1 MGSENAKE
9 RGLSRFGREAIGL
22 VFIFLALFLTLSL
35 IRYTPSDPGI
45 ASVSIGVE
53 VRNLGGIVGA
63 KLSDLLVQSIGLT
76 SFIFPL
82 VLIYCARLLFTRRK
96 VRYLGWKIAAFI
108 PWTISLAAIVQ
119 LAWGEVD
126 VFGASVQSG
135 GLMGSAGASGLT
147 ELFNRPGAAVV
158 LVTVWTLFTMLTT
171 GGSLAAAARWAGRRI
186 TSLKELAARL
196 WTIYRERKA
205 RRKALKQKKE
215 EVRERPAPQIVEK
228 PPLHSE
234 ASDRGKGPRIRERQ
248 AEKQEVFE
256 FIELERAG
264 YELPGLELLADPP
277 ERDEKVDR
285 ESIMMNARLLEKK
298 LEDYGV
304 KGEVVEVHP
313 GPVITTYEL
322 APAPGV
328 KVQKIANLSD
338 DLSLALSAINVRI
351 VAPIPGK
358 GVVGIEIPNRVRETV
373 FLKEILGRE
382 EFARH
387 KSKLALGLGKDTE
400 GYPVVL
406 DLQKMPH
413 LLVAG
418 ATGAGKS
425 VSLNAMITSILYKA
439 TPDQVRFI
447 MIDLKRLELGIY
459 DGIPHLLH
467 PVITLPQEAGAALKW
482 AVAQMEER
490 YRKMAELGVRNVD
503 SYNRLARKS
512 IEETK
517 KGRRKKTVAANG
529 QGEGEEKEPFAPLPY
544 IVVIIDELA
553 DLMMVAAREV
563 EESIARLAQM
573 ARAAGIHLIL
583 ATQRPSVDVL
593 TGLIKANFPSRIS
606 FQVASRVDSRTIL
619 DSNGAER
626 LLGAGDMLVLAP
638 GTHRLTR
645 VHGAYISEPE
655 INRITEFL
663 KSIGKPEYD
672 ESIVVSHEEGPGPME
687 DIDDYDERYDE
698 AVQIVA
704 QTKQAS
710 ISMLQRRLRVGYN
723 RAARMIEKMEREG
736 VVGPSDG
743 VKPREVLIDPIQ
755 VENRK

>member
-1 MGSENAKE
+1 MGSENTQE

-22 VFIFLALFLTLSL
+22 VFVFLALFLTLSL

-45 ASVSIGVE
+45 GSVSLDIE
-53 VRNLGGIVGA
+53 PRNLGGIAGA
-63 KLSDLLVQSIGLT
+63 KVSDLLVQSIGLT

-82 VLIYCARLLFTRRK
+82 VLVYCAKLLFTKRK
-96 VRYLGWKIAAFI
+96 IRYLSLKIAAFI
-108 PWTISLAAIVQ
+108 PWTISLAAIVH
-119 LAWGEVD
+119 LIWGNVQA
-126 VFGASVQSG
+126 FGAQMQSG
-135 GLMGSAGASGLT
+135 GILGSVSLNGLAAV
-147 ELFNRPGAAVV
+147 FNRPGAAVV
-158 LVTVWTLFTMLTT
+158 LAMVWILFTMLTT
-171 GGSLAAAARWAGRRI
+171 GGSLVAAARWAVGRLVALR
-186 TSLKELAARL
+186 ELLGRL
-196 WTIYRERKA
+196 WTIYKERKA
-205 RRKALKQKKE
+205 RREALKEKKE
-215 EVRERPAPQIVEK
+215 EARERPAPQIVEK
-228 PPLHSE
+228 QPAYSE
-234 ASDRGKGPRIRERQ
+234 EKEGGKGPKIKERKE
-248 AEKQEVFE
+248 EKQEVFE

-264 YELPGLELLADPP
+264 YELPALELLADPP
-277 ERDEKVDR
+277 ERDDNVDR
-285 ESIMMNARLLEKK
+285 ESIRMNARLLEKK

-313 GPVITTYEL
+313 GPVITTYEF

-328 KVQKIANLSD
+328 KVQKITNLSD
-338 DLSLALSAINVRI
+338 DLSLALSAVNVRI
-351 VAPIPGK
+351 VAPVPGK
-358 GVVGIEIPNRVRETV
+358 GVVGIEIPNRVRHTV
-373 FLKEILGRE
+373 FLKEVLGCE
-382 EFARH
+382 EFAKH
-387 KSKLALGLGKDTE
+387 KSKLTLGLGKDTE
-400 GYPVVL
+400 GFPVVV

-425 VSLNAMITSILYKA
+425 VSLNSMITSILYKA
-439 TPDQVRFI
+439 TPEQVRFI

-459 DGIPHLLH
+459 DNIPHLLH
-467 PVITLPQEAGAALKW
+467 PVITLPQQAGAALKW

-503 SYNRLARKS
+503 SYNKLARKS
-512 IEETK
+512 IEEAK
-517 KGRRKKTVAANG
+517 KGKKKKSAPS
-529 QGEGEEKEPFAPLPY
+529 EGSHSGDEEKEPFAPLPY

-619 DSNGAER
+619 DANGAER
-626 LLGAGDMLVLAP
+626 LLGSGDMLVLVP
-638 GTHRLTR
+638 GAHRLSR
-645 VHGAYISEPE
+645 VHGAFISETE

-663 KSIGKPEYD
+663 KSTGEPEYD
-672 ESIVVSHEEGPGPME
+672 ESIVVHEEESKPAE
-687 DIDDYDERYDE
+687 EIDDYDERYDE

-755 VENRK
+755 AEN